1 MFNPNATTTSRRTRE
16 VLAAALENDLK
27 LEVARTDRR
36 GHATELAS
44 QARVDGV
51 DLVVVLGGDGTV
63 NEVVNGLLSEGPH
76 PDLPDLAVVP
86 GGGTNVFARSL
97 GIPSDPVEATGV
109 LLEALRAHDRQTIGL
124 GRADDRWFTFCAG
137 LGLDAEV
144 VASIDQRRRKGAPAA
159 ARHFVAQAVRSF
171 YLGADRRR
179 PALTVDAP
187 GLPVTSGV
195 FLAIVANTSPWTY
208 LRNRPLLPCPD
219 ASFDTGLDLYAVQHL
234 RTAAGLR
241 QVRQL
246 LGAPRPGGPRGRQ
259 VLTGHDLAGL
269 TITAERPVAFQ
280 VDGEPLGERSQ
291 VIFTAHP
298 QALRVVCPPT
308 PEIAPDQRLNG

>member
-1 MFNPNATTTSRRTRE
+1 MVNPNATTTSRRTRE
-16 VLAAALENDLK
+16 VLAAALEHELK

-44 QARVDGV
+44 QALVDGV

-63 NEVVNGLLSEGPH
+63 NEVVNGLLADGPH
-76 PDLPDLAVVP
+76 ADLPDLAVVP
-86 GGGTNVFARSL
+86 GGGTNVFARAL
-97 GIPSDPVEATGV
+97 GIPEDPVEATGV
-109 LLEALRAHDRQTIGL
+109 LLEALQAGDRRTIGL

-144 VASIDQRRRKGAPAA
+144 VASIDRRRHAGAPAA
-159 ARHFVAQAVRSF
+159 WHYVAHAVRAF
-171 YLGADRRR
+171 YLGADRRH

-187 GLPVTSGV
+187 GVPVTPGV

-208 LRNRPLLPCPD
+208 LGNRPLQPCPD
-219 ASFDTGLDLYAVQHL
+219 ATFESGLDLYAVRRL

-246 LGAPRPGGPRGRQ
+246 LGKPRPGGPRGRQ
-259 VLTGHDLAGL
+259 VLTGHDLAHL
-269 TITAERPVAFQ
+269 TISADRPVAFQ

-291 VIFTAHP
+291 VTFTAHP
-298 QALRVVCPPT
+298 QALRVVCQKT
-308 PEIAPDQRLNG
+308 PEIPADQRPNG